1 MSHTNIVYCGRR
13 LTLAVLSQAG
23 EATAAAQ
30 PPRLDLSKVK
40 AKFSFFGI
48 PGLKLF
54 FYFAV
59 STLGGPLPPFTL
71 PPSGVF
77 REDAEARSGGRRVGV
92 VSASQPPAREQSPVH
107 TGTRRLLCQAIA
119 PGNVLEHSPFA

>member
-1 MSHTNIVYCGRR
+1 MPSEHKNMYTTHCHIR

-40 AKFSFFGI
+40 SKFYLFGI

-77 REDAEARSGGRRVGV
+77 REDAEARSG
-92 VSASQPPAREQSPVH
+92 
-107 TGTRRLLCQAIA
+107 TGTRRLLYQAIA
-119 PGNVLEHSPFA
+119 PGQN